1 MNKDAKKQRK
11 LLVLKLKERG
21 VSVTKPLFEHGLR
34 AERLSGALAW
44 ESKVGHRSV
53 STRAKESKKRGYNP
67 HNASVQTRK
76 VIVKHI
82 PITLSIAELSKAT
95 GMFKG
100 TGGTTWADSVNKVA
114 DEFAKTHKVEA
125 MRTQTNLQ
133 YYYTKVGKG
142 WTKRNKKPIDEQP
155 S

>member
-1 MNKDAKKQRK
+1 MNKDAKKQRR
-11 LLVLKLKERG
+11 LLVQKLKERG
-21 VSVTKPLFEHGLR
+21 VSITNPLYEKGVR
-34 AERLSGALAW
+34 AERIVAAELYV
-44 ESKVGHRSV
+44 KVKKRSV
-53 STRAKESKKRGYNP
+53 TKRLKGSVKRGYQHPNGG
-67 HNASVQTRK
+67 VQTNK
-76 VIVKHI
+76 VIIKHI

-100 TGGTTWADSVNKVA
+100 TGGTKHDDRTNKVA
-114 DEFAKTHKVEA
+114 DEFAKTHKAEA
-125 MRTQTNLQ
+125 KKTNNNLQ

>member
-1 MNKDAKKQRK
+1 MNKDAKKQRR
-11 LLVLKLKERG
+11 LLVQKLKERG
-21 VSVTKPLFEHGLR
+21 VSITNPLYEKGVR
-34 AERLSGALAW
+34 AERIMAAELYV
-44 ESKVGHRSV
+44 KVKKRSV
-53 STRAKESKKRGYNP
+53 TKRLKGSVKRGYQHPNGG
-67 HNASVQTRK
+67 VQTNK
-76 VIVKHI
+76 VIIKHI
-82 PITLSIAELSKAT
+82 PVTLSIAELSKAT

-100 TGGTTWADSVNKVA
+100 TGGTKHDDRVNKVA

-125 MRTQTNLQ
+125 KRTQTNLQ

>member
-11 LLVLKLKERG
+11 LLVQKLKERG
-21 VSVTKPLFEHGLR
+21 VSITNPLYEKGVR
-34 AERLSGALAW
+34 AERIVAAELYV
-44 ESKVGHRSV
+44 KVKKRSV
-53 STRAKESKKRGYNP
+53 TKRLKGSVKRGYQHPNGG
-67 HNASVQTRK
+67 VQTNK
-76 VIVKHI
+76 VIIKHI

-100 TGGTTWADSVNKVA
+100 TGGTKHDDRTNKVA
-114 DEFAKTHKVEA
+114 DEFAKTHKAEA
-125 MRTQTNLQ
+125 KKTNNNLQ

>member
-11 LLVLKLKERG
+11 LLVQKLKERG
-21 VSVTKPLFEHGLR
+21 VSITNPLYEKGVR
-34 AERLSGALAW
+34 AERIMAAELYVRV
-44 ESKVGHRSV
+44 KKRSANKRLKG
-53 STRAKESKKRGYNP
+53 SIKRGYQNP
-67 HNASVQTRK
+67 NGGVQTNK
-76 VIVKHI
+76 VIIKHI
-82 PITLSIAELSKAT
+82 PVTLSIAELSKAT

-125 MRTQTNLQ
+125 RKTQTNLQ

-142 WTKRNKKPIDEQP
+142 WTKRKKKPVDEQP

>member
-1 MNKDAKKQRK
+1 MNKEAIKQRK
-11 LLVLKLKERG
+11 LLVQKLKERG
-21 VSVTKPLFEHGLR
+21 VSITNPLYEKGVR
-34 AERLSGALAW
+34 AERIMAA
-44 ESKVGHRSV
+44 EVYVKVKKRSV
-53 STRAKESKKRGYNP
+53 TKRLKGSIKRGYQTPNGG
-67 HNASVQTRK
+67 VQTNK
-76 VIVKHI
+76 VIIKHI

-125 MRTQTNLQ
+125 KKTQTNLQ